1 MRLER
6 NRPGCSLRFAYRT
19 VASEDAGAP
28 VAPSFRTRVLLL
40 VALLTLVF
48 TISCSNSLFKVKPVN
63 ALPAMPASAAAMNVG
78 SLSFRASP
86 LLSDEQTQ
94 ELFESNLQL
103 AGLLPVRLEVVHNG
117 GEAVEMKKL
126 KFHLQDAANADWK
139 LISAKQAISRILKAN
154 GVSLYNPNS
163 RKTFEKEF
171 RAYDFNLKDPLTHAE
186 GRRQGMLIFQSAKK
200 EPVSSPKNLTLTID
214 GLAQPVE
221 LKLN

>member
-1 MRLER
+1 MKTGTAAA
-6 NRPGCSLRFAYRT
+6 PGFASL
-19 VASEDAGAP
+19 
-28 VAPSFRTRVLLL
+28 VLLCT
-40 VALLTLVF
+40 V
-48 TISCSNSLFKVKPVN
+48 SCSNSLFKVKPVN

-86 LLSDEQTQ
+86 LLTDEETQ

-103 AGLLPVRLEVVHNG
+103 AGLLPVRLEAVHNG
-117 GEAVEMKKL
+117 GDAIEMKKL
-126 KFHLQDAANADWK
+126 KFHLQAAAATDWK

-154 GVSLYNPNS
+154 GVSLYNPSS

-171 RAYDFNLKDPLTHAE
+171 RAYEFNLKDPLTHAE
-186 GRRQGMLIFQSAKK
+186 GKRQGLLIFQSAKNA
-200 EPVSSPKNLTLTID
+200 PVASPKNLTLTID